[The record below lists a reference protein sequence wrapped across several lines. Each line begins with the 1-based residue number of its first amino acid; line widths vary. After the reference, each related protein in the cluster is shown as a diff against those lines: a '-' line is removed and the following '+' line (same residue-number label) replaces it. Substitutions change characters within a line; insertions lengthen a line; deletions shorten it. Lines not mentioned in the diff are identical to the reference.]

1 MKIALSR
8 GAFSCLGRR
17 ALAGLALLATVAPIA
32 LAEAPNCTGETV
44 RRQVEAAGSAE
55 PLASRDAVTALVA
68 LGECARRSGDA
79 AAAVTAFEA
88 ALRKVQQL
96 EGEPQTST
104 AAVQDRLAQALIAV
118 GRGDEAVASWRAAL
132 ATLEQ
137 VRGPAHPDTAA
148 VASRLAS
155 ALADGGAHAEAVAL
169 RERVVLI
176 YERLGDAPLLATAL
190 SNMANS
196 LDELGQDALALQRR
210 EQALRVLEAAPERD
224 PAQRA
229 VLLHEL
235 ARTHLLA
242 NRSAQALATQRQA
255 IAMLRTAP
263 NAEPRHA
270 VAMRAQLGECLIA
283 AGQVSEARSEL
294 ATLISEVKAKEGD
307 DAPILSGLWR
317 LAAKAEAQQ
326 GRPRGAMEM
335 LHAAHRVALM
345 TSNPERVWRVLADL
359 AALHAQM
366 GDRAAAI
373 VIGKQAVQIVQA
385 QRAEVASLQ
394 LAWQDSHARSFHALY
409 QGLADQL
416 IADGRIPE
424 AQEVMDLLQRRELDE
439 WVVRSGPAPRDVPL
453 TGLEQRVFDRY
464 ATLRDEQVALG
475 LEQRQLLQKSRMGT
489 LSAAE
494 KTRLEEIQTRL
505 VPQMTDAFNRFLAA
519 MQQELDS
526 ARSRPLR
533 AGEPARDEEAPR
545 LAQVGDQLRAAVTR
559 LRALEPNARAVAL
572 QYVVSDDR
580 LSIIVYTPDAPPLP
594 RQVTVSRSD
603 LGKRIQEARLML
615 SNRESD
621 PKIFL
626 PVLQQLHAWLIAPVA
641 ADLRAAGA
649 QTLMLSMNDVL
660 RYLPFAALHDGQ
672 RFLVQDYALASYNS
686 AANTAF
692 EAGSPRQWRVAAM
705 GLTQAVDKLP
715 ALPAVKDEL
724 QGVVGAKGV
733 TGNPYVDREFDR
745 QRLLNNVTGDEYN
758 ALHVASHF
766 EFVSGR
772 AQQSRLYLGDKSR
785 LTLADIV
792 AQDWLFT
799 NTSLLTLSACETGVG
814 GGRDAYGQEI
824 DGLGALVQ
832 RRGAQAAMVTMWK
845 IADVET
851 PRFMRGFYSA
861 LAQGQNKAQAL
872 RSTQLAY
879 IERDGRID
887 GREIDRRARHPY
899 FWAPFV
905 MMGNWR

>member
-1 MKIALSR
+1 ML
-8 GAFSCLGRR
+8 GAQL
-17 ALAGLALLATVAPIA
+17 LLASLVPTAWAQA
-32 LAEAPNCTGETV
+32 LNCTGDAV
-44 RRQVEAAGSAE
+44 RQQIEALGLVE
-55 PLASRDAVTALVA
+55 PQASRDAVAALVA

-79 AAAVTAFEA
+79 AAAVTAFET
-88 ALRKVQQL
+88 ALRKSQQL
-96 EGEPQTST
+96 DGEQHTST
-104 AAVQDRLAQALIAV
+104 TAIQDRLAQSLAAV
-118 GRGDEAVASWRAAL
+118 GRSDEAVASWWAAL

-137 VRGPAHPDTAA
+137 LRGPTHPDTAA
-148 VASRLAS
+148 VTSRLAS
-155 ALADGGAHAEAVAL
+155 ALADIGSHAEAVAM

-176 YERLGDAPLLATAL
+176 YERLGDAPRLATAL
-190 SNMANS
+190 SNLANS
-196 LDELGQDALALQRR
+196 LDELGQDALALERR
-210 EQALRVLEAAPERD
+210 EQALRVLDGAAERD

-235 ARTHLLA
+235 AGTHLLA
-242 NRSAQALATQRQA
+242 NRPALALATQQQA
-255 IAMLRTAP
+255 VAMLQTAP
-263 NAEPRHA
+263 SAEPRHA
-270 VAMRAQLGECLIA
+270 VAIRAQLGECLLA

-326 GRPRGAMEM
+326 GRPREAMAM
-335 LHAAHRVALM
+335 LHAAHRVALV

-359 AALHAQM
+359 AGLHAQL
-366 GDRAAAI
+366 GERAASI
-373 VIGKQAVQIVQA
+373 VIAKQAVQIVQA
-385 QRAEVASLQ
+385 QRAGVATLQ

-416 IADGRIPE
+416 IAEGRLPE

-439 WVVRSGPAPRDVPL
+439 WIVRSGAPASDVPL

-464 ATLRDEQVALG
+464 AKLRDEQVALG
-475 LEQRQLLQKSRMGT
+475 QDRQRLLQKSQMGT
-489 LSAAE
+489 LSAGE
-494 KTRLEEIQTRL
+494 KARLEEIQTRL
-505 VPQMTDAFNRFLAA
+505 IPQMTDAFNRFLAA
-519 MQQELDS
+519 MQKELD
-526 ARSRPLR
+526 AVRSRPPR
-533 AGEPARDEEAPR
+533 PGEQARDEEVIR
-545 LAQVGDQLRAAVTR
+545 LAQVRDQLGRAVTR
-559 LRALEPNARAVAL
+559 LRALEPSARAVAL

-580 LSIIVYTPDAPPLP
+580 LSIILYTPDGPPLP
-594 RQVTVSRSD
+594 RQITVSRND
-603 LGKRIQEARLML
+603 LAHRIHAAKVML

-621 PKIFL
+621 PKTFL
-626 PVLQQLHAWLIAPVA
+626 PVLQQLHSWLITPVA

-649 QTLMLSMNDVL
+649 QTLMLSLNDVL

-672 RFLVQDYALASYNS
+672 RFLVEDYALASFN
-686 AANTAF
+686 AAADTAF
-692 EAGSPRQWRVAAM
+692 ERDSPRQWRVAAM

-715 ALPAVKDEL
+715 ALPAVKEEL
-724 QGVVGAKGV
+724 QGVVGARGV
-733 TGNPYVDREFDR
+733 AGRPYLDREFDR
-745 QRLLNNVTGDEYN
+745 QRLLSNVTGEEYN

-766 EFVSGR
+766 EFESGR
-772 AQQSRLYLGDKSR
+772 AERSRLYLGDKSR
-785 LTLADIV
+785 LTLADID
-792 AQDWLFT
+792 AQQWWFT

-851 PRFMRGFYSA
+851 PRFMRGFYGA

-879 IERDGRID
+879 IQRDGRID
-887 GREIDRRARHPY
+887 GQEIDRRARHPF